1 MNNKPKNY
9 AFIDGNNLN
18 LGVKS
23 MGWKL
28 DYARYRRYL
37 KEKYKVEI
45 AYIFLGYVANYQSLY
60 SSLQKYGYVLVFKPT
75 IPDNDGNV
83 KGNIDAN
90 LVLQAMIDLNN
101 YDKALIVTSDG
112 DFYCLVEYLYENNK
126 LEKVISPYRDKCSS
140 VLRKSSKDK
149 IVFMDNLRNKLE
161 YKRKSSA

>member
-1 MNNKPKNY
+1 MDKQLKNY

-23 MGWKL
+23 LGWKL
-28 DYARYRRYL
+28 DYLKFRRYL
-37 KEKYKVEI
+37 KEKYHIEV
-45 AYIFLGYVANYQSLY
+45 AYIFLGYIASFQPLY

-75 IPDNDGNV
+75 IPDDNGDI

-90 LVLQAMIDLNN
+90 LVLQTMIDFPKYN
-101 YDKALIVTSDG
+101 DALIVTSDG
-112 DFYCLVEYLYENNK
+112 DFYCLIDHLLENQK

-140 VLRKSSKDK
+140 LLRKSAKGK
-149 IVFMDNLRNKLE
+149 IVFMENLKQKLE